1 MRLILASGQSVELVK
16 SVYTVGRA
24 PNSDIVLAD
33 ASVSRAHCQ
42 LQRTQSGYIVRD
54 LGSHN
59 GTFVN
64 GKRIQTETPL
74 REGDALRVGS
84 VTVQVARSTMP
95 AKSTVARKTHAQAPP
110 QKTAVPS
117 KPRAR
122 QNWMLLVFVVF
133 LALFFF
139 VAIYAVMANARLN
152 ASPRATSVAAV
163 GQNNSNATTAS
174 ASLAPA
180 NTTAPTRAPSG
191 TLQNTLPINV
201 PPTETE
207 PPLPTAYIY
216 NPPRL
221 LEPADGSLV
230 SGQTILRWTSDQ
242 SLRSNDIYQVTV
254 WRKEDVQERVIG
266 ETRAQEYLLD
276 SNTIEQNAFLGDF
289 VWAVQI
295 ASRDGTRLSR
305 PSQPFTF
312 RAVPPSATPTVEPTV
327 REKPD
332 RPTKMPTDVPPPPT
346 ETEPP
351 LPTETAPP
359 PPTGSPEPT
368 DTPWPSL

>member
-24 PNSDIVLAD
+24 PNNDIVLAD
-33 ASVSRAHCQ
+33 ASVSRAHYR

-54 LGSHN
+54 LGSQN

-64 GKRIQTETPL
+64 GKRIQTETSL

-84 VTVQVARSTMP
+84 VTVQAARSTTH
-95 AKSTVARKTHAQAPP
+95 ATSTVARKTHAQTPP
-110 QKTAVPS
+110 QKTVVPT

-122 QNWMLLVFVVF
+122 QNWMLLVFIVF
-133 LALFFF
+133 LAFFF
-139 VAIYAVMANARLN
+139 FGVIFVVMTNARPN
-152 ASPRATSVAAV
+152 TNPGATAVAAAQ
-163 GQNNSNATTAS
+163 QNNSNATTVS
-174 ASLAPA
+174 ASLASA
-180 NTTAPTRAPSG
+180 NTTAPTRAPSS
-191 TLQNTLPINV
+191 TLPNTLPINA

-207 PPLPTAYIY
+207 PPPPTAYTY

-242 SLRSNDIYQVTV
+242 SLRSNDIYQVTM
-254 WRKEDVQERVIG
+254 WRKEDVQERVVG
-266 ETRAQEYLLD
+266 ETRVQEYLLD
-276 SNTIEQNAFLGDF
+276 SDTIKQNAFLGDF

-295 ASRDGTRLSR
+295 ASSDGTRLSR

-312 RAVPPSATPTVEPTV
+312 RAVPPSATPTVEPTA

-332 RPTKMPTDVPPPPT
+332 HPTKMPTDVPPPPT
-346 ETEPP
+346 ET
-351 LPTETAPP
+351 APP
-359 PPTGSPEPT
+359 PPTDVPVPT
-368 DTPWPSL
+368 DTPPSL